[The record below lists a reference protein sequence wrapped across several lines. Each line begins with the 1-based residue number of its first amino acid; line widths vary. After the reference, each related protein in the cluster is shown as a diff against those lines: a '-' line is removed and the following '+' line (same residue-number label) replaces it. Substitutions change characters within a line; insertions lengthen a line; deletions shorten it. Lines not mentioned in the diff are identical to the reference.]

1 MGTPRALSPG
11 PLCSPGPP
19 SRGRL
24 MVITIQTSLKT
35 PRKEKSFGREFF
47 FFFLIT
53 YLKGFLNQASGFT
66 EVGISAVT
74 GPFRW
79 RPLASLVMSDN
90 ISSLKK
96 KIL

>member
-35 PRKEKSFGREFF
+35 PRKEKSLGREFF
-47 FFFLIT
+47 FFFFNNL
-53 YLKGFLNQASGFT
+53 LKRFSKPGLRFHRGGHQCSYGAF
-66 EVGISAVT
+66 
-74 GPFRW
+74 
-79 RPLASLVMSDN
+79 
-90 ISSLKK
+90 
-96 KIL
+96 